1 MFPIYSCIG
10 EPISNPPMQINQ
22 KQQQL
27 KQELCGASIRALTG
41 LADLRHRGKMLF
53 LNGKRVGLDVPHLQ
67 IDLLQDDFRSYR
79 GASDGIAL
87 WLRHSDKP
95 LHRSLGPDSPV
106 ARLIFDLLE
115 QLRVESLVNIQFPG
129 IKSNLYYRFR
139 QWSLFYHQANHT
151 ETEPGLLIY
160 TIAQMAWSRLTGNPV
175 LEETDDII
183 EATRANISPVIGHHF
198 SALRHNRHDQKA
210 FAEHALAI
218 AQIVGNTVQ
227 TSMLKYNAA
236 NSKHDDPEGFLSR
249 ITLAADFS
257 DDAEDG
263 NIATVITGTSKVLSG
278 DIGVY
283 RVFTRQYDSE
293 YIAASRIRPAELVEF
308 RDRLDRLIHDQ
319 GINIPRLARQITD
332 LLAVPGRDGWRF
344 GEEEG
349 LIDGRR
355 LSQVI
360 STPAERR
367 IFRKDQYRYKNDCLV
382 SFLIDC
388 SGSMKKYI
396 EYIAMMVDSFGR
408 ALDQA
413 EITSEILGFTT
424 GNWNGGRAHQD
435 WLANGRPENPG
446 RLNEQCHLIFKNAD
460 TRWRKARRNI
470 AALLKT
476 PSFREG
482 LDGEAV
488 DWACKRMR
496 KHGEL
501 RKILIVVSDG
511 SPMDTATSLT
521 NDEYYL
527 DNHLKQVVGRY
538 EAEPGMEIYGLG
550 VGLDL
555 TPYYSHSLAID
566 LEESLGNA
574 VFQQILQMIAHAR
587 RR

>member
-1 MFPIYSCIG
+1 MFPIYCCTG
-10 EPISNPPMQINQ
+10 KPISNLPMQINQ
-22 KQQQL
+22 IQQQL
-27 KQELCGASIRALTG
+27 REELCGASIRALTG
-41 LADLRHRGKMLF
+41 LAELRHRGKRLF
-53 LNGKRVGLDVPHLQ
+53 LNGKRVRLDVPHLQ
-67 IDLLQDDFRSYR
+67 IDMLHDDFRSYR

-87 WLRHSDKP
+87 RLRYSDEP
-95 LHRSLGPDSPV
+95 LHLSLGPDSPV

-115 QLRVESLVNIQFPG
+115 QLRVESLVNHQFPG

-139 QWSLFYHQANHT
+139 QWSLFYHQASHT

-175 LEETDDII
+175 LAETDDII
-183 EATRANISPVIGHHF
+183 EATRANISPVIGHHL
-198 SALRHNRHDQKA
+198 SALRQNRHNQKT
-210 FAEHALAI
+210 FAEHALVI
-218 AQIVGNTVQ
+218 AKIVGNTVQ
-227 TSMLKYNAA
+227 TSMLKNNSAI
-236 NSKHDDPEGFLSR
+236 SKHDDPEDFLSR

-257 DDAEDG
+257 DDAEDA

-293 YIAASRIRPAELVEF
+293 FIAASRIRPAELIEF

-396 EYIAMMVDSFGR
+396 EYVAMIVDGFGR

-424 GNWNGGRAHQD
+424 GNWNGGRTHQD

-476 PSFREG
+476 PGFREG

-496 KHGEL
+496 KHGEQ

-511 SPMDTATSLT
+511 SPMDTATSLA

-527 DNHLKQVVGRY
+527 DNHLKQVVGRC
-538 EAEPGMEIYGLG
+538 EAEPGIEIYGLG

-555 TPYYSHSLAID
+555 TPYYSHCLAIN
-566 LEESLGNA
+566 LEESLSNS
-574 VFQQILQMIAHAR
+574 VFHQILQMIARAR
-587 RR
+587 GR